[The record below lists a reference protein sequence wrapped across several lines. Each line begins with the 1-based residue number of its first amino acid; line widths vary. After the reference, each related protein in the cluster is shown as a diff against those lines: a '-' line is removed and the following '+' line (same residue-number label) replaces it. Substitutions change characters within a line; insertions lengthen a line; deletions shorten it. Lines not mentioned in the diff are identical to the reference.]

1 MLNEVD
7 IIYSHFFDK
16 FRMLRWDSETS
27 AVESNSAL
35 IHINERLDSIRETE
49 QDPKTQIKIDKE
61 WLPIEREGE

>member
-49 QDPKTQIKIDKE
+49 QDPKT
-61 WLPIEREGE
+61 R